1 LDQITTQHTEE
12 IAKVEQKLERIV
24 QEMSDRAAREL
35 ETVKDESARKAFQK
49 KLTSAKAQASRE
61 LGREK
66 EKVVPPVLSPGA
78 TAPRA
83 NVRLTEGSL
92 VRVLSLS
99 VTGRVTATQGG
110 DAEVLVG
117 NIKLRRPM
125 SDLELVETA
134 PPIKLPENVHV
145 NISTKHLDKNEIN
158 V

>member
-1 LDQITTQHTEE
+1 
-12 IAKVEQKLERIV
+12 
-24 QEMSDRAAREL
+24 EMSDRAAREL

-49 KLTSAKAQASRE
+49 RLTSAKAQASRE

-66 EKVVPPVLSPGA
+66 EKVAPPVLSPGA

-134 PPIKLPENVHV
+134 PIKLPEHVHV
-145 NISTKHLDKNEIN
+145 NISTKQLEKNEIN
-158 V
+158 VIGRKVDEAVELADK